1 VPLLRH
7 PFNAWRI
14 ALPISL
20 LLDRTTSRSRTV
32 PLGKV
37 AHILSIRRYI
47 SKYII
52 ERIAIEKYQKN
63 GLGITF
69 GDIETE
75 MSLNKAKAQRTLK
88 VFSR

>member
-1 VPLLRH
+1 
-7 PFNAWRI
+7 
-14 ALPISL
+14 
-20 LLDRTTSRSRTV
+20 
-32 PLGKV
+32 
-37 AHILSIRRYI
+37 LSIRRYI
-47 SKYII
+47 SKDII